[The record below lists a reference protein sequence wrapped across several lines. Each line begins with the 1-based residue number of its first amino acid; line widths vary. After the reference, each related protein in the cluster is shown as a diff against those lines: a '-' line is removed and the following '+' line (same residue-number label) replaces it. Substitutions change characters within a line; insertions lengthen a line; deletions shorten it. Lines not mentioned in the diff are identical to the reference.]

1 MPAIERNSSNRS
13 DKKQMIIS
21 ASRRTD
27 IPAFYG
33 DWFLNRLKAGYC
45 STINP
50 YNDKVSSVSLKREDV
65 DGFVFWTK
73 NLVPFM
79 DKLETIRQMGYPF
92 YVLYTINKYPQALE
106 PNVVPAERS
115 IKCLKDVAVKY
126 GPRAAV
132 WRYDPIIFAS
142 ITQRES
148 HIQNF
153 EEIAKELDGSTDE
166 VVISF
171 AQIHN
176 YKTVLANLNS
186 ASNEHGFTWENP
198 SDEIKLELAKELAD
212 IAKSYNIKLN
222 ICCQPQFGLIV
233 GESKCVDAFRLSEIA
248 GYTIDAEQQG
258 SRRGCLCDK
267 STDIGRFATCV
278 HGCVYCYALWNR
290 ELAQRNYL
298 KHDPNSEYLIPIPPK
313 SNPVSDGHKQ
323 RKQPSLFDF
332 E

>member
-1 MPAIERNSSNRS
+1 
-13 DKKQMIIS
+13 MIVS

-45 STINP
+45 STLNS
-50 YNDKVSSVSLKREDV
+50 YNEKVSTVSLKREDV

-132 WRYDPIIFAS
+132 WRYDPIIFTS

-176 YKTVLANLNS
+176 YKTVLRNLNS
-186 ASNEHGFTWENP
+186 ASNEHGFTWEDP
-198 SDEIKLELAKELAD
+198 SDEIKLDLAKELAD
-212 IAKSYNIKLN
+212 IAKSYDMKLN
-222 ICCQPQFGLIV
+222 ICCQPQFTPHGV
-233 GESKCVDAFRLSEIA
+233 GKAHCVDIRRLSDIA
-248 GYTIDAEQQG
+248 GYSIQAEPKG
-258 SRRGCLCDK
+258 TRKGCGCYA
-267 STDIGRFATCV
+267 STDIGCYATCA
-278 HGCVYCYALWNR
+278 HGCVYCYASWNHDQAR
-290 ELAQRNYL
+290 QNYL
-298 KHDPNSEYLIPIPPK
+298 KHDPNSESLIPIPPQ
-313 SNPVSDGHKQ
+313 SNPISDGGRQ